1 MRVEG
6 AEIGMLTT
14 VFVDDEVVV
23 AGVVAGVVVV
33 VVVGGVVVVDR
44 GGTAQDPS
52 ACTTIFAGLQVKH
65 HPLLLL

>member
-23 AGVVAGVVVV
+23 VAGV
-33 VVVGGVVVVDR
+33 VVVVDR

>member
-1 MRVEG
+1 LFGGKIVRVEG

-23 AGVVAGVVVV
+23 VVI
-33 VVVGGVVVVDR
+33 VG

>member
-14 VFVDDEVVV
+14 VFVDDD
-23 AGVVAGVVVV
+23 VVVV
-33 VVVGGVVVVDR
+33 IVG

>member
-23 AGVVAGVVVV
+23 V
-33 VVVGGVVVVDR
+33 VVVGGVVVVIVG